1 MSKVETT
8 ILVRFAA
15 NINTSPV
22 KMEMEL
28 ERISTSEEDSDN
40 SDVKKEVYQLNNM
53 PPLAVLASWIERIN
67 VRMLIANVV

>member
-1 MSKVETT
+1 
-8 ILVRFAA
+8 
-15 NINTSPV
+15 
-22 KMEMEL
+22 MEL
-28 ERISTSEEDSDN
+28 ELEDISTSEEDSDN